1 MERGIK
7 GEKQVGER
15 KRVRRREGAERGQK
29 RDREGK
35 ERGERGERER
45 ENGRGIQLEIE
56 NQPAT
61 LKGCIFHY
69 CK

>member
-15 KRVRRREGAERGQK
+15 KRVKRIEGAERGQK

-35 ERGERGERER
+35 KRRERER

-56 NQPAT
+56 NQQAI

>member
-35 ERGERGERER
+35 KRRERER

-56 NQPAT
+56 NQPAILKRT
-61 LKGCIFHY
+61 LFNN